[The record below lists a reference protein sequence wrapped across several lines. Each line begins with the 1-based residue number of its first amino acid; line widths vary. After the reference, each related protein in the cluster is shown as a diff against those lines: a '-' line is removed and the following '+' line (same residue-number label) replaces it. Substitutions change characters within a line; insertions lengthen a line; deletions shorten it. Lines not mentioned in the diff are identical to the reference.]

1 MNAEAAPTKPSA
13 VVCYDAA
20 ALMRGATR
28 ARINHGGKQ
37 YELRI
42 TDRGGLILVRIA

>member
-1 MNAEAAPTKPSA
+1 VNAEAKPTSIA
-13 VVCYDAA
+13 CYEVA